1 MKIFNIISIIFI
13 LVASCLT
20 TSTQAQQLMCGE
32 RTSFLSGLKENFNE
46 VLTEQGLGSNGVLI
60 GITVSHKKNGHY

>member
-46 VLTEQGLGSNGVLI
+46 V
-60 GITVSHKKNGHY
+60 